1 MNFSK
6 AGPEV
11 LVDVPALQHE
21 VVQVPVAVPGGGEGG
36 GGLGVEGGQQGGV
49 CQVLV
54 RSDTSEVE
62 DLPEQNS
69 E

>member
-21 VVQVPVAVPGGGEGG
+21 VVQVPVAVPGGGQGG
-36 GGLGVEGGQQGGV
+36 GGLGVEGGQQGRV
-49 CQVLV
+49 
-54 RSDTSEVE
+54 
-62 DLPEQNS
+62 
-69 E
+69 